1 MSLSIRY
8 NASPAAAVWV
18 LFVLN
23 FQFPIL
29 FAGLVN
35 ASLRKP
41 PALLGCR
48 LIRGRLFYFVLK
60 KVNVSFC
67 DLLSPKKL
75 LILNLVLSSDITA
88 AYQYDNQA
96 ITNQTGFPTSQSEF
110 CVSQDLLFLTC
121 VYLTTSTE
129 LPGIC

>member
-1 MSLSIRY
+1 M
-8 NASPAAAVWV
+8 
-18 LFVLN
+18 
-23 FQFPIL
+23 
-29 FAGLVN
+29 N

-75 LILNLVLSSDITA
+75 LIHNLVLSSDITA
-88 AYQYDNQA
+88 AYQYDNQT
-96 ITNQTGFPTSQSEF
+96 ITN
-110 CVSQDLLFLTC
+110 
-121 VYLTTSTE
+121 
-129 LPGIC
+129 